1 MTPVTLGENTWAKW
15 GTGETQLCQVV
26 CKEKILFCDLYVQPL
41 ALLEMTDQLI
51 LLLFHATGSS
61 FEMELR

>member
-1 MTPVTLGENTWAKW
+1 MKINPVHNKAK
-15 GTGETQLCQVV
+15 TQKHMFL
-26 CKEKILFCDLYVQPL
+26 PL